1 MSKKPLK
8 EEPWFSAVAKLMVK
22 TGLNF
27 RRAAET
33 EGIPLT
39 PEEADNLQKRDAWER
54 VLRFERYKYLE
65 ELAADP
71 QRTKNV
77 LLGGMVYDIQQLR
90 ADGNYEKSLDG
101 SLKLARVEYGLA
113 ENTVNVLGTLNQ
125 EEINKVRE
133 RIKQLAEAE
142 KNSSESKVVN

>member
-1 MSKKPLK
+1 MPKKPLK
-8 EEPWFSAVAKLMVK
+8 AEPWMAEVAQLMVK

-33 EGIPLT
+33 LGQVFT
-39 PEEADNLQKRDAWER
+39 PDECDNFQKRDAWER
-54 VLRFERYKYLE
+54 TLRFERYKFLE

-77 LLGGMVYDIQQLR
+77 LLGGMVYDIQRLR
-90 ADGNYEKSLDG
+90 EDGNYEKSLDG

-113 ENTVNVLGTLNQ
+113 ENQVNVLGTLNQ

-142 KNSSESKVVN
+142 RGSIVTKDVN

>member
-1 MSKKPLK
+1 MAKKPLK
-8 EEPWFSAVAKLMVK
+8 PEPWMAEVAQLMVK

-33 EGIPLT
+33 LGHIFT
-39 PEEADNLQKRDAWER
+39 PDEADNFQKRDAWER

-77 LLGGMVYDIQQLR
+77 LLGGMVYDIQRLR
-90 ADGNYEKSLDG
+90 EDGNYEKSLDG
-101 SLKLARVEYGLA
+101 SLKLARVEFGIA
-113 ENTVNVLGTLNQ
+113 ENQVNVLGTLNQ

-142 KNSSESKVVN
+142 KLVDSPKNVN